1 MVCKNYSSL
10 LLCYKKLSPKKK
22 ELISIIIILLSFIFI
37 YLGLIYIPFYMGLNF
52 GKVLFVLNIL
62 YCLII
67 LICNLVLFFCRYKN
81 IINTIC
87 SDCAYITSLTEFF
100 IALFGLL
107 TNLFDDIIILSKI
120 RNNSSS
126 GNYEKL
132 SNSEIWGTFII
143 ILVLLF
149 IWINLFF
156 LAILENIMIKLRING
171 NYVEYINAL
180 EDEKKYEENI
190 EKNEGF
196 SSKDNNDINVGIHNE
211 NKDKD
216 INEGNNNNNQNDFNV
231 NNNNENKKEKNV
243 NDLISITASINK
255 VFGQNYIDD
264 NLAKNEQ

>member
-1 MVCKNYSSL
+1 
-10 LLCYKKLSPKKK
+10 
-22 ELISIIIILLSFIFI
+22 
-37 YLGLIYIPFYMGLNF
+37 
-52 GKVLFVLNIL
+52 
-62 YCLII
+62 
-67 LICNLVLFFCRYKN
+67 
-81 IINTIC
+81 
-87 SDCAYITSLTEFF
+87 
-100 IALFGLL
+100 
-107 TNLFDDIIILSKI
+107 
-120 RNNSSS
+120 
-126 GNYEKL
+126 
-132 SNSEIWGTFII
+132 
-143 ILVLLF
+143 
-149 IWINLFF
+149 
-156 LAILENIMIKLRING
+156 MIKLRING

-211 NKDKD
+211 NKEKD